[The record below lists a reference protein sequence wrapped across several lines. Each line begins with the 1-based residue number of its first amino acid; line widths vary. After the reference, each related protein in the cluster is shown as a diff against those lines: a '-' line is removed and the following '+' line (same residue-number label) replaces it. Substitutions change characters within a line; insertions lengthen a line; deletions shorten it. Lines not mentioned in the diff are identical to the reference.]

1 MMIAKAGVAK
11 LRVYDNNVVTPGVLV
26 RQGFDR
32 RQIAYAKSSATKV
45 NVEAAVPCQSARN
58 VDPLSASNIH
68 PPVGDQRLACP
79 ALAGVAEG
87 RPSAGDGY
95 FGFSFENGS

>member
-1 MMIAKAGVAK
+1 MHDFSAIA
-11 LRVYDNNVVTPGVLV
+11 
-26 RQGFDR
+26 
-32 RQIAYAKSSATKV
+32 RQISFDALEIELSGQD
-45 NVEAAVPCQSARN
+45 VEILARFIPMADALILKASLRELRGAVKNGVPECQSARN

-95 FGFSFENGS
+95 LRL